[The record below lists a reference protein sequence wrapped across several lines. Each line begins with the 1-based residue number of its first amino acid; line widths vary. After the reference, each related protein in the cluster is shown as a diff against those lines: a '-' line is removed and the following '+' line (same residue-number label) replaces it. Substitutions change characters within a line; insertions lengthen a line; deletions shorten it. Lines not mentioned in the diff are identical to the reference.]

1 MRDVVAL
8 STLPAVWAGMPPA
21 KIADSLSTVLLNTLS
36 LDLIFIQFAGHDDQ
50 PPVSVLRTRGC
61 ADPLGGDELEYARKV
76 VLHSVR
82 SALTATIK
90 HPLGTSDIRVA
101 ATRFGVS
108 DDHGLLVAGS
118 SRPDFPTESE
128 RLLLGVGA
136 NQTAVVLQRSRA
148 ERDVRRSEEELSDFF
163 ENASVGMHLVG
174 PNGLILR
181 ANKAELDMLG
191 YSRDEYIGR
200 PIAHFHADDAAIED
214 ILRRLH
220 AGENLDQYPA
230 RLRCK
235 DGTIKEVLID
245 SSVRWQNGRFV
256 HTRCFTRDVTE
267 RNRAESAARTSEQ
280 RFRELADAMPHIV
293 WTAGRDGNI
302 DYLNRRWTDFTG
314 LPATSSNDAWA
325 RLLHPADA
333 PEARRRWTES
343 LATGESF
350 ETELRLFD
358 RQKGT
363 YLWHLIRTVPVRDA
377 SGAVERWFGT
387 GTDIDDQKRAQ
398 TTSAYLAEASAALAA
413 VVDYESTLKKVATL
427 AVPYFADWAAV
438 DVVERGQ
445 LRRLAVAHLDPKK
458 VETAHELMRRYPDD
472 LASGRGIAEVLR
484 TGVAQMGNGLTD
496 EQLRLGAQDDG
507 HFQLLQSLGLK
518 SYICVPLRA
527 SGAVFGALTFAT
539 AESGREYTASDLEL
553 ANDLAHRASVAVENT
568 RLYEALRDGDRRK
581 DEFLATLAHELRNP
595 LAPISNGLQILAM
608 PNVGADTVERARV
621 VMARQVDH
629 MVRLVDDLL
638 DVSRVMR
645 GRIELRRETVEL
657 ATIVARAVE
666 IAQPLIEAQRH
677 VLDIA
682 VADESLLV
690 YVDPVRLTQ
699 VLSNLVANAAKYTP
713 PNGRIRVTAE
723 RDGQCAVLRV
733 QDNGIGIAP
742 NMQTQIFELF
752 VQVDHDGIRS
762 QGGLGIGLTLVKN
775 LVEMHDGTVE
785 ARSEGAGRGS
795 EFIVRIP
802 ISPAAR
808 RGTAARTSETVVPRS
823 PSGSKVLVVDDNE
836 DAAGSL
842 ATLLRLQGHDVRA
855 AFSGR
860 EALEV
865 VKNYVPDVALLDLG
879 MPGMDGFELSGRL
892 RQQPGCER
900 VMLVALT
907 GWGQVEDRRRTA
919 AAGFD
924 HHLVKPP
931 DSRTLER
938 LLTRNPTS
946 N

>member
-1 MRDVVAL
+1 
-8 STLPAVWAGMPPA
+8 
-21 KIADSLSTVLLNTLS
+21 
-36 LDLIFIQFAGHDDQ
+36 
-50 PPVSVLRTRGC
+50 
-61 ADPLGGDELEYARKV
+61 
-76 VLHSVR
+76 
-82 SALTATIK
+82 
-90 HPLGTSDIRVA
+90 
-101 ATRFGVS
+101 
-108 DDHGLLVAGS
+108 
-118 SRPDFPTESE
+118 
-128 RLLLGVGA
+128 
-136 NQTAVVLQRSRA
+136 
-148 ERDVRRSEEELSDFF
+148 
-163 ENASVGMHLVG
+163 
-174 PNGLILR
+174 
-181 ANKAELDMLG
+181 
-191 YSRDEYIGR
+191 
-200 PIAHFHADDAAIED
+200 
-214 ILRRLH
+214 
-220 AGENLDQYPA
+220 
-230 RLRCK
+230 
-235 DGTIKEVLID
+235 
-245 SSVRWQNGRFV
+245 
-256 HTRCFTRDVTE
+256 
-267 RNRAESAARTSEQ
+267 
-280 RFRELADAMPHIV
+280 
-293 WTAGRDGNI
+293 
-302 DYLNRRWTDFTG
+302 
-314 LPATSSNDAWA
+314 
-325 RLLHPADA
+325 
-333 PEARRRWTES
+333 
-343 LATGESF
+343 
-350 ETELRLFD
+350 
-358 RQKGT
+358 
-363 YLWHLIRTVPVRDA
+363 
-377 SGAVERWFGT
+377 
-387 GTDIDDQKRAQ
+387 
-398 TTSAYLAEASAALAA
+398 
-413 VVDYESTLKKVATL
+413 
-427 AVPYFADWAAV
+427 
-438 DVVERGQ
+438 
-445 LRRLAVAHLDPKK
+445 
-458 VETAHELMRRYPDD
+458 
-472 LASGRGIAEVLR
+472 
-484 TGVAQMGNGLTD
+484 
-496 EQLRLGAQDDG
+496 
-507 HFQLLQSLGLK
+507 
-518 SYICVPLRA
+518 
-527 SGAVFGALTFAT
+527 
-539 AESGREYTASDLEL
+539 
-553 ANDLAHRASVAVENT
+553 
-568 RLYEALRDGDRRK
+568 
-581 DEFLATLAHELRNP
+581 
-595 LAPISNGLQILAM
+595 
-608 PNVGADTVERARV
+608 
-621 VMARQVDH
+621 
-629 MVRLVDDLL
+629 
-638 DVSRVMR
+638 MR

-677 VLDIA
+677 GLDIA

-802 ISPAAR
+802 ISPVAR
-808 RGTAARTSETVVPRS
+808 RGAAARTSETVVPRS

-919 AAGFD
+919 AAGID